1 LTIKEANAISGGLNS
16 VIYFATLPHKLND
29 KAANVAYIGQ
39 KKVKNV
45 LYEVIEVTFD
55 KEGGGKDYDDE
66 FYYWINNETNLI
78 DYLAYNYQ
86 VGTGGVRFRSA
97 YNKRNIAGITFQD
110 YINYKAP
117 LGTPLSELP
126 SLYERDKL
134 IELSRIETENI
145 TKI

>member
-1 LTIKEANAISGGLNS
+1 
-16 VIYFATLPHKLND
+16 
-29 KAANVAYIGQ
+29 VAYVGQ
-39 KKVKNV
+39 EKVKNV

-66 FYYWINNETNLI
+66 FYYWINRETYLI

-86 VGTGGVRFRSA
+86 VGKGGVRFRSA

-117 LGTPLSELP
+117 VGTPISELP
-126 SLYERDKL
+126 SLYESDKL